1 MHVTN
6 DKTSLTEEEVIQGLS
21 PDARAL
27 LQRVLEIE
35 RSRLHLSGSD
45 VTVVDDL
52 HKAVKGI
59 IA

>member
-1 MHVTN
+1 MTN

-21 PDARAL
+21 LDAQAL

-45 VTVVDDL
+45 ATVVDDL
-52 HKAVKGI
+52 HQVVKGI